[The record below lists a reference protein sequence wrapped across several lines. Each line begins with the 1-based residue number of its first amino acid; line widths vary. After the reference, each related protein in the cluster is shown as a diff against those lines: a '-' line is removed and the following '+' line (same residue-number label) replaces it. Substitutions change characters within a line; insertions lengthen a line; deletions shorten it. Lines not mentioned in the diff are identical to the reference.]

1 VARVVDQG
9 IGVEPRVGHHTV
21 DEVVYDGRD
30 AVDTA
35 EPLVKVGRI
44 LCAIGTSSTPGRGH
58 SFAVEL
64 GLVPLRSLSATI
76 ARKSG
81 IR

>member
-1 VARVVDQG
+1 MVRVVDQR

-44 LCAIGTSSTPGRGH
+44 LRGH
-58 SFAVEL
+58 WHVLLLPRGHWHVLLLPHSAKFEGRFYDPVALAV
-64 GLVPLRSLSATI
+64 
-76 ARKSG
+76 
-81 IR
+81 

>member
-1 VARVVDQG
+1 VVRVVDQR

-44 LCAIGTSSTPGRGH
+44 LRGH
-58 SFAVEL
+58 WHVLLLPHSAKFEGRFYDPVALAV
-64 GLVPLRSLSATI
+64 
-76 ARKSG
+76 
-81 IR
+81 